1 MSHRF
6 YKCNKCG
13 NIYEVV
19 KDSGCQV
26 SCCGIPMEEIIPGA
40 VDASEEKHVPVV
52 TEDGSKVKIRIGSE
66 KHPMVTDHYIEWIS
80 IDAKEGIQRKD
91 LSPESEPE
99 AVFFLGEDDE
109 LINAYA
115 YCNLHGLWK
124 TEL

>member
-19 KDSGCQV
+19 NDSGCQI
-26 SCCGIPMEEIIPGA
+26 SCCGIPMEEMIPGA
-40 VDASEEKHVPVV
+40 ADASEEKHVPVI
-52 TEDGSKVKIRIGSE
+52 TENGNQVKIIVGAVN
-66 KHPMVTDHYIEWIS
+66 HPMISEHYIEWIS
-80 IDAKEGIQRKD
+80 IDTKEGIQRKD

-99 AVFFLGEDDE
+99 AVFYLSEDDE
-109 LINAYA
+109 LIAAYA

-124 TEL
+124 KEV